1 MIDDIKADLD
11 AHNIQQAIEQR
22 NTPRLFDW
30 LVTNFSYQGVSDAVA
45 RSYLDKHGNASW
57 SAIQGALQQNVP
69 CPRLRSYRSFHGC
82 RYDKTSSTCSEPE
95 HIELCSLPKHKLRN
109 GRLNQTAYSFF
120 LFVRDIANNDLVGW
134 IDKQL
139 ASSTSFPQ
147 GFDRDPLIAPLRH
160 VYGISD
166 KILAMTLSSVLLGAS
181 SDRPRW
187 FQAGVDMIA
196 IDTLVHNFMH
206 RTGILAESGR
216 PHTYGV
222 ECYREGGCAE
232 LVRCVAGN
240 INAQQFNSSFPMI
253 FPRFIQHAIW
263 RFCSAG
269 GLNICNGN
277 RIDDRAECDFRYCH
291 LFSLCSH
298 LRLKHASKQPLR
310 PLDDANTRAK
320 LQK

>member
-1 MIDDIKADLD
+1 MIEDIKADLD
-11 AHNIQQAIEQR
+11 AHNIQQAIDQR

-45 RSYLDKHGNASW
+45 RSYLDKHGSASW
-57 SAIQGALQQNVP
+57 SAIQRALQQNVS

-82 RYDKTSSTCSEPE
+82 RYDKTSLTCSEPE
-95 HIELCSLPKHKLRN
+95 HIERCPLPNHKLRN

-134 IDKQL
+134 INHQL
-139 ASSTSFPQ
+139 TEQPSLSPTYQ
-147 GFDRDPLIAPLRH
+147 DPLIAPLRH

-166 KILAMTLSSVLLGAS
+166 KILSMTLSSILLGAS
-181 SDRPRW
+181 SGRPHW

-222 ECYREGGCAE
+222 ECYREGGCAQ
-232 LVRCVAGN
+232 LIRSVASN
-240 INAQQFNSSFPMI
+240 INAQRFNSSFPMT
-253 FPRFIQHAIW
+253 FPRFVQHAIW
-263 RFCSAG
+263 RFCSAE
-269 GLNICNGN
+269 GLNFCNGN
-277 RIDDRAECDFRYCH
+277 RIDDRAACH
-291 LFSLCSH
+291 LLLPIVLFMFSFS
-298 LRLKHASKQPLR
+298 
-310 PLDDANTRAK
+310 AK
-320 LQK
+320 TSCKTVT